1 MLRVTV
7 DPVDAGGEWS
17 SGSSEGHTL
26 AVDLHAPSFEAALAR
41 AVEGFADALGEVH
54 PSVTMEQ
61 HQLATSG
68 SSPSAQLLAVLEECL
83 RCRRDGR
90 LAVTLSDVEQD
101 GDELF
106 AVIHSV
112 PVSAEHQH
120 AQLGAVVSWHEV
132 TLEPADDG
140 AWSGRI
146 VAR

>member
-1 MLRVTV
+1 MPQVAV

-26 AVDLHAPSFEAALAR
+26 SVELSAPSFEAALAR
-41 AVEGFADALGEVH
+41 AVEGFADVLGEVH
-54 PSVTMEQ
+54 PSVPMDE

-90 LAVTLSDVEQD
+90 LAVTLTDVEHD

-106 AVIHSV
+106 ATVHSV
-112 PVSAEHQH
+112 PVDPDHDH
-120 AQLGAVVSWHEV
+120 HVLGPVVSWHEV
-132 TLEPADDG
+132 TLESANDG
-140 AWSGRI
+140 SWSGRI